1 MDLNRRAFLGGL
13 GATFAV
19 RSVLAAAKRLET
31 PRLRV
36 GIVSDMHA
44 QHAYDPNDK
53 KHQGYFSTGTLEK
66 ALAYFKEQGV
76 DAVVIAGDMTQF
88 GGLCELEAT
97 GISWRR
103 VFPDDKGLGGKP
115 VEKLF
120 ICGNHEG
127 MGGLDKKKP
136 SVRQDPAAAFKS
148 VLGIEG
154 YEPIMC
160 RKVKGY
166 TFVLVNW
173 GHEKD
178 AGKWIAAHA
187 RELPKDRPFFYV
199 QHPHLKGTNICAT
212 DKTGAATEALRKY
225 PRAIA
230 FSGHSH
236 LSLTWGTQ
244 IWQEEFTAV
253 GTASLQYMWNVNGRD
268 NSWGMNKGQVGHGP
282 RLSTWG
288 RQGML
293 MSVYDDRVVLERR
306 EFLTEKPIGP
316 DWVITFDKRRPYRW
330 ETRKAESVAPM
341 FAKGAAVKV
350 ERKQAKNRNNERE
363 MQLQLVF
370 PRPLPAVGDQGRTIE
385 YEATAFLAKDGE
397 EKPIVVRRAF
407 AEKYYCADECIP
419 KTGLV
424 CFAESEFPAGA
435 KVRFAVR
442 AMNDWGRRSAPIYG
456 EVQTAEGAV
465 STGL

>member
-1 MDLNRRAFLGGL
+1 MDLLNRRAFLGGL

-19 RSVLAAAKRLET
+19 RGVLAAAKRLET

-36 GIVSDMHA
+36 GIVSDVHA

-148 VLGIEG
+148 ALGIEG

-160 RKVKGY
+160 RKVNGY

-225 PRAIA
+225 PKAIA

-282 RLSTWG
+282 RLSTGG

-370 PRPLPAVGDQGRTIE
+370 PRPLPAAGDQGRTIE

-442 AMNDWGRRSAPIYG
+442 AMNDWGKRSAPIYG
-456 EVQTAEGAV
+456 EVQT
-465 STGL
+465 

>member
-19 RSVLAAAKRLET
+19 RGVLAAAKRLET

-36 GIVSDMHA
+36 GIVSDVHA

-53 KHQGYFSTGTLEK
+53 RHQGYFSTGTLEK

-103 VFPDDKGLGGKP
+103 IFPDDKGLGGKP

-148 VLGIEG
+148 ALGIEG

-160 RKVKGY
+160 RKVNGY

-173 GHEKD
+173 GHEKE
-178 AGKWIAAHA
+178 AGEWIAAHA
-187 RELPKDRPFFYV
+187 RELPKDKPFFYV

-225 PRAIA
+225 PNAIA

-253 GTASLQYMWNVNGRD
+253 GTASRQYMWNVNGRD

-306 EFLTEKPIGP
+306 EFLTDKPIGP

-370 PRPLPAVGDQGRTIE
+370 PRPLPAAGDQGRTIE

-424 CFAESEFPAGA
+424 CFAESEFPAGE

-442 AMNDWGRRSAPIYG
+442 AMNDWGKRSAPIYG
-456 EVQTAEGAV
+456 EVQT
-465 STGL
+465 

>member
-1 MDLNRRAFLGGL
+1 MNLDRRAFIGGI
-13 GATFAV
+13 GATFV
-19 RSVLAAAKRLET
+19 VHGVLAAAKRMET

-36 GIVSDMHA
+36 GIVSDVHA
-44 QHAYDPNDK
+44 QHAFDPNDK
-53 KHQGYFSTGTLEK
+53 KLQGYFSTGTLEK
-66 ALAYFKEQGV
+66 ALTYFREQGV

-103 VFPDDKGLGGKP
+103 VFPGDRGLGGKH

-120 ICGNHEG
+120 ICGNYES

-136 SVRQDPAAAFKS
+136 SVRQDPKAAFRDA
-148 VLGIEG
+148 LGIEG

-160 RKVKGY
+160 RKVNGY
-166 TFVLVNW
+166 PFVLVNW
-173 GHEKD
+173 GHERD
-178 AGKWIAAHA
+178 AGKWIAEHA
-187 RELPKDRPFFYV
+187 KELPKNKPFFYV

-225 PRAIA
+225 PNAIA

-236 LSLTWGTQ
+236 ISLTWDHQ

-253 GTASLQYMWNVNGRD
+253 GTASLQYMWNFDGRD
-268 NSWGMNKGQVGHGP
+268 NSWLMRKNQVGHAP

-306 EFLTEKPIGP
+306 EFLTDKPIGP
-316 DWVITFDKRRPYRW
+316 DWVITFDGKRPYRW
-330 ETRKAESVAPM
+330 EKCKAESVAPA

-350 ERKQAKNRNNERE
+350 VRKEARNRNKEKE

-370 PRPLPAVGDQGRTIE
+370 PRPLPAKGDQGRTIE
-385 YEATAFLAKDGE
+385 YEAKAFLAKGGDG
-397 EKPIVVRRAF
+397 KPLVVRRAF

-419 KTGLV
+419 ATGLV
-424 CFAESEFPAGA
+424 CFAESEFPAGE
-435 KVRFAVR
+435 KIRFEVR
-442 AMNDWGRRSAPIYG
+442 ALNGWEKRSAPIFG
-456 EVQTAEGAV
+456 EVVIAQRD
-465 STGL
+465 